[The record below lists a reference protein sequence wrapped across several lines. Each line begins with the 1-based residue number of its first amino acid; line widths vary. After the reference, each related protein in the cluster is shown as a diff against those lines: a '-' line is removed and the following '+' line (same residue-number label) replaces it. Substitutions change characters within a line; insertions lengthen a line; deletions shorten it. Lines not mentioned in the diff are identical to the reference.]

1 MLVRKEWQLNQA
13 DPQEGSVLER
23 ILAIRGIHRPDDKER
38 FLQGGLAHLHDPL
51 RLPDMRPALERLSQ
65 ARRLNEPVLIHGDY
79 DADGLTATAL
89 LVNVLRQLGMD
100 IHTYIPDRMTDGY
113 GLSPSSLDFARESG
127 CSLMV
132 TVDCGIS
139 NRNEIS
145 QIRQMGIDVIVTD
158 HHACP
163 EVLPDTLAVINPHR
177 EDSDYPFEGL
187 AGVGVACKLAQAF
200 CEFEQEAPLW
210 QSHLDLVALGTVAD
224 VVPLLDE
231 NRILVRMGLSALNTQ
246 PSCGLD
252 ALLRVVNLKQREIS
266 GQTLGY
272 VLAPRMNAAGRLGR
286 ADLALSLLLSSD
298 PRESEQLAVALNELN
313 TQRQKVEGELVE
325 AAVSMIEADPQW
337 MTRPVLIA
345 SGDDWHQGV
354 LGIVAAR
361 LSEKYTR
368 PVIVLS
374 RDGDDYQGSGRS
386 WGRFDLLAALKRS
399 DRHLSQYGGHRKA
412 AGLRLACADLPAFYQ
427 VLSEAASELLPA
439 EQARP
444 VMTADVLLSPAEMT
458 EALAEQLKPLAPF
471 GEGNEQPVMMT
482 RELVLDRV
490 QPAGNGRHLRL
501 SLSDLSGHHHFSA
514 IGFGLGDADD
524 WLRVSDRVDV
534 LYHLEINV
542 WQGRQSLQLNIRDI
556 RLSQT
561 GRLID
566 DRPWE
571 IESTYEQTD
580 DLVQTSR
587 YHQIPVT
594 DLIPDQVEYKAV
606 YQYLSAQFAYQP
618 ILVDQ
623 SVLALRIARSYRLNL
638 NMFRLARILHVFA
651 EAGLLQL
658 ERIDSDRVR
667 ICLCEVANRVK
678 LESSPSYLR
687 LQLKGSE

>member
-1 MLVRKEWQLNQA
+1 MLVRREWQLNQEV
-13 DPQEGSVLER
+13 PQQGSVVER
-23 ILAIRGIHRPDDKER
+23 ILATRGIQHPDDRAR
-38 FLQGGLAHLHDPL
+38 FLQGGLRHLHDPM
-51 RLPDMRPALERLSQ
+51 RLPDMAAALQRLSM
-65 ARRLNEPVLIHGDY
+65 ARQHHETVLVHGDY

-89 LVNVLRQLGMD
+89 LVHVLRQLGMN
-100 IHTYIPDRMTDGY
+100 IISYIPDRMTDGY
-113 GLSPSSLDFARESG
+113 GLSQSSLDFARDSN

-139 NRNEIS
+139 NRDEID
-145 QIRQMGIDVIVTD
+145 QIGRMGIDVIVTD

-163 EVLPDTLAVINPHR
+163 DYLPEALAVINPHR
-177 EDSDYPFEGL
+177 EDSRYPFDGL

-200 CEFEQEAPLW
+200 CQFEEEAPLW

-231 NRILVRMGLSALNTQ
+231 NRIFVQMGLAALNHQ

-252 ALLRVVNLKQREIS
+252 ALLHVVNLQQREIS

-286 ADLALSLLLSSD
+286 ADLALALLLSTD
-298 PRESEQLAVALNELN
+298 KNEAEQLAISLNEMN
-313 TQRQKVEGELVE
+313 GQRQKVESELVE
-325 AAVSMIEADPQW
+325 AAIAMIEDDPEW
-337 MTRPVLIA
+337 ATRSILIA

-354 LGIVAAR
+354 LGIAAAR
-361 LSEKYTR
+361 LSEKYCR

-386 WGRFDLLAALKRS
+386 WGSFDLLAALKRS
-399 DRHLSQYGGHRKA
+399 DHYLSQYGGHRKA
-412 AGLRLACADLPAFYQ
+412 AGLRLACENLPDFYRTLND
-427 VLSEAASELLPA
+427 VASELIPA

-444 VMTADVLLSPAEMT
+444 VMMADLQLNPSEMT
-458 EALAEQLKPLAPF
+458 ESLATQLRPLAPF
-471 GEGNEQPVMMT
+471 GEGNPQPIMMT
-482 RELVLDRV
+482 RDLVLERV

-501 SLSDLSGHHHFSA
+501 TLSDANGKVQFSG

-556 RLSQT
+556 RLSRT

-571 IESTYEQTD
+571 IETTYQQMQ
-580 DLVQTSR
+580 DLTLTSQQ
-587 YHQIPVT
+587 HQLPLA
-594 DLIPDQVEYKAV
+594 DLIPDPVEYKAV

-618 ILVDQ
+618 ILFDQ

-651 EAGLLQL
+651 EAGLLRL
-658 ERIDSDRVR
+658 ETIDSDRVK
-667 ICLCEVANRVK
+667 ICLCEVTNRVK